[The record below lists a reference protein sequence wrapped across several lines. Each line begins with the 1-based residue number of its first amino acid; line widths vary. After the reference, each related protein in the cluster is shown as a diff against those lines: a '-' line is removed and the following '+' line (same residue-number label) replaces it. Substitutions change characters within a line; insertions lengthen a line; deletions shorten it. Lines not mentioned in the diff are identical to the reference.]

1 MSEASLLLKF
11 LLWSRLRMEINIFL
25 LCSMFKRPL
34 LLSCFIKK
42 ASSYASLIFLLPV
55 LAPIQPITWLALM
68 GKVVLTGLCLYMAA
82 YTEYYTTIILVTNGA
97 LDPSSYN

>member
-1 MSEASLLLKF
+1 
-11 LLWSRLRMEINIFL
+11 
-25 LCSMFKRPL
+25 
-34 LLSCFIKK
+34 
-42 ASSYASLIFLLPV
+42 
-55 LAPIQPITWLALM
+55 M